1 MNTHAKILTAIGIA
15 IACHQC
21 CVSAQSL
28 QPIDASLRDAA
39 QALHKRGDLFEA
51 LRLLQ
56 SPRSNDPG
64 VPATRLFE
72 AELMATLAELPSP
85 ANHLRSTDSAAE
97 LRARLTG
104 VDLNFDFVPLNIVTL
119 EDRYQHVLLIDN
131 ASNRLYVLSRNTE
144 GTPVLR
150 ASLYASIGGN
160 GFSKRFEGDRKTPI
174 GAYRI
179 HKRISG
185 RELPDRY
192 GPIAF
197 VLDYP
202 NDLDRRFNRTGSNI
216 WIHGTER
223 TVVSRPPRSSDGC
236 VVLNNRDL
244 LGLDAEIDPRRAL
257 IVLAE
262 TITWLPR
269 AKWSE
274 VSARIARAIVQA
286 QYPGHRSAAT
296 ASVPPPAGSVVSTNP
311 TASWL
316 KESGRRWEAYNFA
329 DLALQLA
336 DLGPPATP

>member
-1 MNTHAKILTAIGIA
+1 MTTLAKFLAAIVIA
-15 IACHQC
+15 VACHQRC
-21 CVSAQSL
+21 SSAQSL
-28 QPIDASLRDAA
+28 QPTDASLRDAA
-39 QALHKRGDLFEA
+39 RALHKHGDLFEA

-56 SPRSNDPG
+56 SPRANEPG

-72 AELMATLAELPSP
+72 AELLATLAELPSP
-85 ANHLRSTDSAAE
+85 VNQMRSIDTAAE

-104 VDLNFDFVPLNIVTL
+104 VELNSDYIPLNIVML
-119 EDRYQHVLLIDN
+119 EDRYLHVLLVDN
-131 ASNRLYVLSRNTE
+131 VSNRLYVLARSAD
-144 GTPVLR
+144 GPPILR
-150 ASLYASIGGN
+150 ASLYASIGSN

-202 NDLDRRFNRTGSNI
+202 NNLDRRFNRTGSNI
-216 WIHGTER
+216 WIHGTDR
-223 TVVSRPPRSSDGC
+223 TIVSRPPRSSDGC

-244 LGLDAEIDPRRAL
+244 LGLDIEIDPRRAL

-262 TITWLPR
+262 NITWLPR

-274 VSARIARAIVQA
+274 VSARIARAIGQA
-286 QYPGHRSAAT
+286 QTADRRSTATEFAPLPG
-296 ASVPPPAGSVVSTNP
+296 GSIVSTNP

-316 KESGRRWEAYNFA
+316 RESGRRWEAYNFA

-336 DLGPPATP
+336 DLRGPTAP